1 MVTVEYIF
9 AAGAG
14 TTSDEDFCSTSSP
27 CQNWRGDCDND
38 DECIQDHSCGDNN
51 CIKYWN
57 LAEPTADCC
66 FPGKLIVI
74 KAIYK
79 GKIAVGI
86 DLKPF
91 RGKAGRRIRT
101 T

>member
-1 MVTVEYIF
+1 MLVALAVT
-9 AAGAG
+9 AGLL
-14 TTSDEDFCSTSSP
+14 SSP
-27 CQNWRGDCDND
+27 TP
-38 DECIQDHSCGDNN
+38 DNN
-51 CIKYWN
+51 QGFRKGSTK
-57 LAEPTADCC
+57 LTAENIT
-66 FPGKLIVI
+66 GKLTVI
-74 KAIYK
+74 KGIYK